1 MAEDVTEP
9 ESASPTRTPNRYT
22 RIVARIFEE
31 RFKPGDVEVPF
42 SRDDIVETARALDVK
57 LPKNLGDVLYSFR
70 FRTELPTSITS
81 KAPTGK
87 VWIIRPAGRGHY
99 SFFATKVAVFGP
111 RAGASVTK
119 IPDSTPGLIEKY
131 ALNDEQALLA
141 RVRYNRLVDLFTGI
155 TCYSLQSHLRTTVED
170 LGQIETDEV
179 YVGIDRFGVHYVLP
193 VQAKGKGDRHNVVQ
207 VESDFA
213 MCAEKFP
220 GLVAKPLGAQFME
233 GGAIAMFEFESS
245 SDGVS
250 IASEQHYRLV
260 PSSDLTAEELETYR
274 KRIQH

>member
-1 MAEDVTEP
+1 MSEDVPDP
-9 ESASPTRTPNRYT
+9 ESPSPTRAPNRYT
-22 RIVARIFEE
+22 RIVARIFEA
-31 RFKPGDVEVPF
+31 RFKPGDVKVPF

-87 VWIIRPAGRGHY
+87 VWIIRPAGRGQY

-111 RAGASVTK
+111 RVGASVTK
-119 IPDSTPGLIEKY
+119 VPDSTPGLIEKY
-131 ALNDEQALLA
+131 ALSDEQALLA

-233 GGAIAMFEFESS
+233 GGVIAMFEFENSG
-245 SDGVS
+245 DGVS

-260 PSSDLTAEELETYR
+260 PSRDLTAEEIETYR